1 MFKERRKIMWTTLKR
16 CQAIGVFKT
25 LGLLVV
31 AFLILQLPGGVMNA
45 APASKVLTV
54 LVPAEFPHLDPGE
67 TVSGDQYM
75 LKYHIFNRLFTFNEK
90 MEPFPDLV
98 TKESLSKDGTT
109 WTFDLRPGVKFHDGT
124 VLNAEAV
131 KYTIERLQ
139 KGTGNQKAL
148 YTMIKEVQ
156 AVSETRVLIT
166 TNGLFPALRNNLAH
180 PDAGIVPPLA
190 DQKLGKLFGKQPV
203 GAGPY
208 KFSEWLTGDHITV
221 VRNDQYYGP
230 KPYFEKID
238 FKFVS
243 DATTRTL
250 MLDTGQ
256 TDVALRVP
264 PNDVA
269 RLKANPS
276 IKIDQVLGRNIY
288 FALNQT
294 KPPFNDIRV
303 RKAVNYAVDKQ
314 AICDRVLFGAAKP
327 SHSFVEAVQGT
338 IDAGFYAY
346 DPEKAKSLIKEAG
359 ATGAKVVLVT
369 PTTRYMLD
377 SEVSQAVAGYLRQA
391 GLDVEVRAFGD
402 WPSCIDTV
410 RRGEFHMHML
420 GWGGSTGDPDNAF
433 RIQLHSNNAGKLWNA
448 GSYRNPK
455 VDSLIEEGSKEFDL
469 SKRAKIYAE
478 IQKIAWDDAPW
489 LFLHRLS
496 IYIAYKSDIQGTK
509 ILPGTEMPYFWLAQR

>member
-1 MFKERRKIMWTTLKR
+1 MDKILKR
-16 CQAIGVFKT
+16 YHGNKFLKT
-25 LGLLVV
+25 LALLV
-31 AFLILQLPGGVMNA
+31 AALFILQTTGRIVNA
-45 APASKVLTV
+45 APAGKVLTV

-75 LKYHIFNRLFTFNEK
+75 LKYHLFNRLFTFNEK

-98 TKESLSKDGTT
+98 VNESVSKDGTT
-109 WTFDLRPGVKFHDGT
+109 WTFDLRSGVKFHDGT
-124 VLNAEAV
+124 PLNAEAV

-148 YTMIKEVQ
+148 YSMIKDVQ
-156 AVSETRVLIT
+156 VKGETRLVIT
-166 TNGLFPALRNNLAH
+166 TEGLFPPLRNNFAH
-180 PDAGIVPPLA
+180 PDAGIVSPTA

-208 KFSEWLTGDHITV
+208 RFSEWLTGDHIRV
-221 VRNDQYYGP
+221 IRNDQYYGQ
-230 KPYFEKID
+230 KPFFERIE

-250 MLDTGQ
+250 MIDTGQ
-256 TDVALRVP
+256 ADVALRVP
-264 PNDVA
+264 PNDLP

-276 IKIDQVLGRNIY
+276 VKIDQVLGRNIY

-327 SHSFVEAVQGT
+327 SHSLVEAVHGT

-346 DPEKAKSLIKEAG
+346 DPDRAKALIREAG
-359 ATGAKVVLVT
+359 ATGAKVVLLS
-369 PTTRYMLD
+369 PTTRYLLD

-391 GLDVEVRAFGD
+391 GLDVEVRALGD
-402 WPSCIDTV
+402 WPSFIDTV
-410 RRGEFHMHML
+410 RRGEFNMHML

-455 VDSLIEEGSKEFDL
+455 VDRLIEEGSKEFNP
-469 SKRAKIYAE
+469 SKRAEIYAD
-478 IQKIAWDDAPW
+478 IQKIVWDAAPW
-489 LFLHRLS
+489 LFLYRLT
-496 IYIAYKSDIQGTK
+496 IFIAYKADIK
-509 ILPGTEMPYFWLAQR
+509 DIHILPGTEMPYFWFAHQ